1 VPKGLR
7 KRMGW
12 GCYTCG
18 SYLYFGYGGP
28 DENGERVDYCIDCWP
43 GYECCGFVGCNHYQC
58 EHAEDMC
65 GNAGC
70 PCTGFITKNQADAH
84 ISNLGHACRAA
95 YWALEEME
103 GIKEVRSEVEMVV
116 RVTTV
121 QSAGSTVENSKA
133 WRETIYAVQSKL
145 MREHPDV
152 LFDFILL

>member
-1 VPKGLR
+1 
-7 KRMGW
+7 
-12 GCYTCG
+12 
-18 SYLYFGYGGP
+18 
-28 DENGERVDYCIDCWP
+28 
-43 GYECCGFVGCNHYQC
+43 
-58 EHAEDMC
+58 
-65 GNAGC
+65 
-70 PCTGFITKNQADAH
+70 
-84 ISNLGHACRAA
+84 
-95 YWALEEME
+95 ME